1 MKAPWILVWALAAV
15 PVFAQEPLSN
25 EDRGAA
31 FDLILDF
38 VDDARADELW
48 ASRDAVDA
56 ARAVLM
62 ALRDSETSDDVA
74 IADARENLV
83 SLRRALSVEIR
94 AEIGGNDE
102 LQAELRVLVQESR
115 PDRVEAVA
123 ARRDENFDAVLGSA
137 TGDQVASLVE
147 NRVAIAGLTDELR
160 SLREDGASRDD
171 VTNQRDDLRA
181 LQMDQRDL
189 VRDIIE
195 ANDDLRAD
203 LQRDGRETRR
213 DARRDFRDSNDRFLR
228 DRRDGQFGDE
238 PTTNLNGG

>member
-1 MKAPWILVWALAAV
+1 MKAPWILIWALAAV

-38 VDDARADELW
+38 VDDARADELQ

-56 ARAVLM
+56 ARDVLM
-62 ALRDSETSDDVA
+62 ALRDSETSDDAA
-74 IADARENLV
+74 IAVAREDLD

-115 PDRVEAVA
+115 PDRVA
-123 ARRDENFDAVLGSA
+123 ARSDGNFDAVLGAA
-137 TGDQVASLVE
+137 TVDQAASLVE
-147 NRVAIAGLTDELR
+147 NRVAIANLTDEFRL
-160 SLREDGASRDD
+160 LREDGAIRGDFT
-171 VTNQRDDLRA
+171 VQRDDLRA
-181 LQMDQRDL
+181 LQIAQRDL
-189 VRDIIE
+189 VRDIIG
-195 ANDDLRAD
+195 ANDGLRND

-213 DARRDFRDSNDRFLR
+213 EARRGFLDSNDGFLR
-228 DRRDGQFGDE
+228 DWRDGQSGD
-238 PTTNLNGG
+238 

>member
-1 MKAPWILVWALAAV
+1 MKAPWILIWALAAV